1 MLKIGV
7 IYGGKST
14 EHDISILTGLH
25 LAKYVTEDYQV
36 QLIYL
41 THDNRA
47 VVGSRNIDDYISG
60 KAAKARAFRKW
71 KKLNCIVNCCHGGMG
86 ENGGLAAMINFYG
99 LPITSCNHASAW
111 LQQSKIATRQ
121 ILTAAGFVQP
131 QFQVLMVNDVKQVKL
146 PLPVVVKPEMQG
158 SSIGITIAYNQEEL
172 KTALTT
178 AFGLDARVI
187 VEEYIAD
194 MREVNVAV
202 MRENGRIVTS
212 GLEIV
217 GGDKFFSFDEKYF
230 NAESGF
236 VKKSGRT
243 PDDDF
248 LAKIQKQI
256 EDLAKRAYEMFHNSG
271 VVRVD
276 FMVQGDKI
284 ILNEINTV
292 PGFMAYHLWLKAK
305 VPYGVVIDNMV
316 QDAIKRHG
324 LEQQFVTNYKSE
336 ILLKNRQLVVEI

>member
-7 IYGGKST
+7 IFGGNST

-25 LAKYVTEDYQV
+25 LAKHVTEDYQV
-36 QLIYL
+36 VLVYL

-47 VVGSRNIDDYISG
+47 VYGSRKIDDYISG
-60 KAAKARAFRKW
+60 KASRARPFRNW
-71 KKLNCIVNCCHGGMG
+71 KKLACVVNCCHGGLG
-86 ENGGLAAMINFYG
+86 ENGGLAAMLKFHNV
-99 LPITSCNHASAW
+99 PITSCDSAVAW
-111 LQQSKIATRQ
+111 LQQSKIATRR
-121 ILTAAGFVQP
+121 ILTAASFVQP
-131 QFQVLMVNDVKQVKL
+131 KFQILSHQDEPVQL

-158 SSIGITIAYNQEEL
+158 SSIGITVAHNTDELREAL
-172 KTALTT
+172 KTA
-178 AFGLDARVI
+178 FKLDRRVI
-187 VEEYIAD
+187 VEEYIAN

-212 GLEIV
+212 ALEVV
-217 GGDKFFSFDEKYF
+217 GGEKFFSFEEKYF
-230 NAESGF
+230 NADSGF

-248 LAKIQKQI
+248 LEKIEPTI
-256 EDLAKRAYEMFHNSG
+256 CELAVRAYQLFDDRG

-276 FMVQGDKI
+276 FMVQGEKV

-305 VPYGVVIDNMV
+305 VPYGVVIDNLV
-316 QDAIKRHG
+316 QDA
-324 LEQQFVTNYKSE
+324 LEQQRQNQRLMTRFDSE
-336 ILLKNRQLVVEI
+336 ILSKNRQLVVEI